1 MLSPEQLVAAQKA
14 RLAALHELTLKHV
27 SSVEKLAQLNVQL
40 LKHSLDD
47 HAEHTHA
54 LFSAKS
60 VGDWL
65 HAHSQLWQP
74 LSERA
79 AHYNQQLHAIAT
91 ELQHEIQHFIQQ
103 HGPHQGATPTE
114 APTPAPTSAPGSG
127 NAKP

>member
-103 HGPHQGATPTE
+103 HGPHHNTPPTE
-114 APTPAPTSAPGSG
+114 APTSAPGSG